1 MNKNPSVSKSLEL
14 EEHLNIESI
23 KELTAFMKSQ
33 GVEEFTFE
41 QLSVKFSSKS
51 IVEEIDLSNPDS
63 KLDEENEEV
72 LFHSSD

>member
-63 KLDEENEEV
+63 RLDEENEEV